1 MQAAVA
7 LASTSLCQWQPAMTR
22 LSPET
27 KARAKR
33 VMGLG
38 PETDLLHGGNPVDE
52 GVVDLRRL
60 LRRNLHPE
68 GHAVDGPQ
76 GVQVPDGVPFGYGEP
91 LRVLPLRLSP
101 HVPHDV
107 VREGLADGIGRS
119 REALHQVRELLLG
132 QIEFDRRLGPEDK
145 GAEKQGD
152 KGRDQ

>member
-1 MQAAVA
+1 
-7 LASTSLCQWQPAMTR
+7 
-22 LSPET
+22 
-27 KARAKR
+27 
-33 VMGLG
+33 MGLG
-38 PETDLLHGGNPVDE
+38 PETDLLDGRYPVDE
-52 GVVDLRRL
+52 GAVDLRRL

-76 GVQVPDGVPFGYGEP
+76 GVQIPDGVPFGHGEP
-91 LRVLPLRLSP
+91 LRVQPLRLSP